1 MKKTIWMPVLTIL
14 LAAVVLFAVSA
25 GLSSLQKENARKEL
39 ESMLHTILPGSGTFT
54 EEAYEGDD
62 ANIRTAYKSE
72 AGFVVHVV
80 TSGYAGDISMLV
92 GVSNDGKVQGL
103 VVRDLQETYGL
114 GARALTDTEFL
125 TQFLGTDGS
134 AAVGED
140 IDALT
145 GATVTSKAVTRGVNS
160 AVNFVTGADT
170 SSGATAWGG

>member
-1 MKKTIWMPVLTIL
+1 
-14 LAAVVLFAVSA
+14 
-25 GLSSLQKENARKEL
+25 
-39 ESMLHTILPGSGTFT
+39 MLHTILPGSGTFT

-72 AGFVVHVV
+72 NGYVVHVV
-80 TSGYAGDISMLV
+80 TAGYAGDISMLV

-103 VVRDLQETYGL
+103 VVRNLQETYGL
-114 GARALTDTEFL
+114 GARALTDTDFL
-125 TQFLGTDGS
+125 KQFLNTGGT
-134 AAVGED
+134 AAAGED

-160 AVNFVTGADT
+160 AVSFVTGADT